1 MADDRIRGRLDT
13 ALLRHKTDSARMLR
27 ELGRQDE
34 ARLIENGA
42 GFSVYASDERG
53 QHEASI

>member
-1 MADDRIRGRLDT
+1 MADDRIRDRLDT
-13 ALLRHKTDSARMLR
+13 ALLRHKTDLTRMLR

-42 GFSVYASDERG
+42 GFSLYAG
-53 QHEASI
+53 EA